1 MKRAQGRQGMPHL
14 FSGLIASCLVAA
26 VLVGA
31 EMVAVHLEQATI
43 LSTAPELFL
52 LKNQGLAFQRAAA
65 RAANVLPFYGSSE
78 LTAVRVP
85 ERAHIFFRTA
95 PTGFQVSPVGAGGT
109 TSLIMLQKIG
119 ALGSDLRGKK
129 VAISLSPGWLL
140 TPGAWW
146 LEWYRGNFSP
156 MAAREMTFGTALDF
170 ELKRDIASRMLKF
183 PSTLKNSPF
192 LEFALKLLASGR
204 WLDRVL
210 FCILWPVGK
219 AQTTILELQD
229 HFAALNY
236 IRLKINPAPAHRLET
251 LDWPKLIA
259 GVGGMNTTDAVKVPI
274 ASSPKQEASL
284 GPSDVTFRND
294 MNTSPG
300 WINLELLLRTLARV
314 QAQPVVLSMPIPG
327 NFYDQKGVSRSAR
340 EDYYV
345 KLRTLVQSYHFPLVE
360 FKEHDEDPAFLYL
373 HKSHLT
379 AKGWMY
385 YNRALDDFY
394 HGRCHGAEK

>member
-1 MKRAQGRQGMPHL
+1 MERAQGRPGMPHL
-14 FSGLIASCLVAA
+14 FSGLTASCLVAA

-31 EMVAVHLEQATI
+31 EMAAVHLEQATI
-43 LSTAPELFL
+43 RSTAPELFS

-95 PTGFQVSPVGAGGT
+95 PTGFQVSPVGAGGA
-109 TSLIMLQKIG
+109 TSLIILQRIG

-129 VAISLSPGWLL
+129 VAVSLSPGWLL
-140 TPGAWW
+140 TPGTWW
-146 LEWYRGNFSP
+146 LEWYRGNFSL

-183 PSTLKNSPF
+183 PSTLKSSPF

-210 FCILWPVGK
+210 FCALWPVGK
-219 AQTTILELQD
+219 AQMTILELQD
-229 HFAALNY
+229 HLAALNY
-236 IRLKINPAPAHRLET
+236 IRLKIKPGPARRLET

-259 GVGGMNTTDAVKVPI
+259 SVGGMDITDAVKDPI
-274 ASSPKQEASL
+274 ASSLKEGASR
-284 GPSDVTFRND
+284 GTSDVRFRND
-294 MNTSPG
+294 MNASPG
-300 WINLELLLRTLARV
+300 WIDLELLLRTLAMV
-314 QAQPVVLSMPIPG
+314 QARPFVLSMPIPG
-327 NFYDQKGVSRSAR
+327 DLYNQKGVSRSAR

-345 KLRTLVQSYHFPLVE
+345 KLHTLVQSYHFPLVE

-394 HGRCHGAEK
+394 HDRLPRS